1 MRTHNF
7 KLLVLFWAFNSCI
20 Y

>member
-7 KLLVLFWAFNSCI
+7 KLLVLFWVFNSCI